1 MAYLFNGVLKCG
13 TFSIT
18 SWNSVITITLVFILL
33 YHSYCAKHQKSSFY
47 VINKAVKIL
56 KNNNTK
62 HDQYHGI
69 KKTES
74 HDSPNM
80 NTIRKFSSLGCS
92 LRGEEY
98 FFINYFPYIFLIKKR
113 IQRMVLNT
121 FKNIAG
127 YNVKILK
134 FSWFDN

>member
-1 MAYLFNGVLKCG
+1 MWNLFNHILKLSNYNYS
-13 TFSIT
+13 SIYT
-18 SWNSVITITLVFILL
+18 TIPQLL
-33 YHSYCAKHQKSSFY
+33 C
-47 VINKAVKIL
+47 KAPEEQFLRHKQGSKFL

-98 FFINYFPYIFLIKKR
+98 FYINYFPYIFLIKKR
-113 IQRMVLNT
+113 IRRMV
-121 FKNIAG
+121 
-127 YNVKILK
+127 
-134 FSWFDN
+134 